1 MQRII
6 HCIRRKKEEITIKAK
21 LLPILLSALILSSC
35 VSVPIG
41 DQSEVSTEPDKI
53 TIVITTPS
61 EEASQ
66 VVSEQSGVIGATSE
80 EQSTAEQSTVDQ
92 SGEESGIASENN
104 TDFEYSIDIKPYLQY
119 ICPENA
125 EEYLLLVNY
134 DHRLTGEYAP
144 ADLAP
149 TKWTRKDRDMVKLR
163 KACEMA
169 LDAFLKE
176 AALNGVTDV
185 TVTSGYRSYTYQKWL
200 FNYYVEQHQSKF
212 STREECEQYV
222 MTFSCREG
230 CSEHQTGLALDM
242 HNLPAADEKF
252 ADTAAYAWLSANA
265 HRFGFILRFPKDKED
280 ITGISFEPWH
290 YRFVGRD
297 AATYIYEHGLC
308 LEEYMSEIGPETA
321 QEFVQAE

>member
-1 MQRII
+1 MIQYKPTISIEERII
-6 HCIRRKKEEITIKAK
+6 IKAK
-21 LLPILLSALILSSC
+21 VLPVLLSALILSSC
-35 VSVPIG
+35 VNVPIG
-41 DQSEVSTEPDKI
+41 NQSEGGEPSEQSK
-53 TIVITTPS
+53 IVITTPS

-66 VVSEQSGVIGATSE
+66 VVSEQSGVAAITSE
-80 EQSTAEQSTVDQ
+80 EESREVSATVWEP
-92 SGEESGIASENN
+92 SPVY
-104 TDFEYSIDIKPYLQY
+104 EYDIDITPYLYY

-134 DHRLTGEYAP
+134 DHRLTGEYVP
-144 ADLAP
+144 NDLTT
-149 TKWTRKDRDMVKLR
+149 TKWTRGDRDMVKLR
-163 KACEMA
+163 KNCEMA

-200 FNYYVEQHQSKF
+200 FNYYVEQYQSRYP
-212 STREECEQYV
+212 TREECEKYV

-252 ADTAAYAWLSANA
+252 ADTASYAWLSANA
-265 HRFGFILRFPKDKED
+265 HRFGFILRFPEDKED

-290 YRFVGRD
+290 YRFVGRE
-297 AATYIYEHGLC
+297 AATYIYEHDLC
-308 LEEYMSEIGPETA
+308 LEEYMEQIGMSGGIVTDKEVDTYEGIGISE
-321 QEFVQAE
+321 